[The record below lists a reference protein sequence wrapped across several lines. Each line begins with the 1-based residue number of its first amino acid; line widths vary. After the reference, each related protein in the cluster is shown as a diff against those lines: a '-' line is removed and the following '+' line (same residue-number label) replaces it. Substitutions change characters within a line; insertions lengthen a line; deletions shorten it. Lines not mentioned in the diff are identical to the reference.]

1 MAGHA
6 GWAFIVLVYSAG
18 QMLTCMVY
26 VIYVIYVM
34 YMIYVV
40 APHTYTTY
48 TFTYLPSSLVA
59 R

>member
-6 GWAFIVLVYSAG
+6 GGAFIVLVYSAG
-18 QMLTCMVY
+18 QMLTRV
-26 VIYVIYVM
+26 VYVIYVM
-34 YMIYVV
+34 YVMYVIYVV

-48 TFTYLPSSLVA
+48 TFTHLPSSLGA

>member
-18 QMLTCMVY
+18 QMLTCVE
-26 VIYVIYVM
+26 YVIYVM
-34 YMIYVV
+34 YVIYAV

-48 TFTYLPSSLVA
+48 TFTHLPSSLGA